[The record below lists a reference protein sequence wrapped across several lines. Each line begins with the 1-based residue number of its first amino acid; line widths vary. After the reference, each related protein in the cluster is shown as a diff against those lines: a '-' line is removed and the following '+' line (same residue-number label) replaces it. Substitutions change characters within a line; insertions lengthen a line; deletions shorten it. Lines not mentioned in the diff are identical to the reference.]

1 MSERPTIVDVA
12 REAGVSLMTV
22 SRVVNKKQDVSQAT
36 RQKVLQVIDA
46 LGYRPSGI
54 ARGLATNRTRTLGI
68 VVPDI
73 DNPFFSGVVR
83 GAENQAYAEGY
94 SVFLCNTEED
104 QEREISVLES
114 LEEKQVDG
122 LLLCS
127 SRLDD
132 ADLEN
137 VIQRF
142 PSLVLVSRE
151 LSHQDVGTVLI
162 NDLLGGE
169 MAASHLIE
177 KGRSAIGLISGP
189 QISHSGQGRLRG
201 YHLAL
206 SKNQIPFQPQWVSY
220 CSPNVEGG
228 YQATLALLKQEPF
241 LTALICHNDLVAVGA
256 LQACSELGYL
266 VPENISIIGYD
277 DILIAAL
284 VTPALTTVR
293 VPRLDLGAKAMSL
306 LLNQINQEGVERKRI
321 LITPELIVRDST

>member
-22 SRVVNKKQDVSQAT
+22 SRVVNQKQDVSQAT

-94 SVFLCNTEED
+94 SVFLCNTEEN
-104 QEREISVLES
+104 QEREISVLAS

-127 SRLDD
+127 SRLNED
-132 ADLEN
+132 DLET

-142 PSLVLVSRE
+142 PVLVLLSRE
-151 LSHQDVGTVLI
+151 LSHQEVGTLLI

-177 KGRSAIGLISGP
+177 KGHTAIGLISGP
-189 QISHSGQGRLRG
+189 QISHSGQRRLRG

-206 SKNQIPFQPQWVSY
+206 SKNQIPYQPQWVSY
-220 CSPNVEGG
+220 CPPNVEGG
-228 YQATLALLKQEPF
+228 YQATLGLLKQEPF

-256 LQACSELGYL
+256 LQACLELGYQ
-266 VPENISIIGYD
+266 VPEDIAIMGYD
-277 DILIAAL
+277 DILIASL
-284 VTPALTTVR
+284 VTPALTTIH
-293 VPRLDLGAKAMSL
+293 VPRLDLGAKAMNL
-306 LLNQINQEGVERKRI
+306 LLHQINQEEVESKKI
-321 LITPELIVRDST
+321 LINPELIVRDST